1 MLPRAVCAVCL
12 CGCVCH
18 TAIRFRIILD
28 DIFFQYFKLQV
39 VLLHFPFT
47 IMNIPP
53 EISMTTHGGSFL
65 SYVRSRPTVGNLRG
79 LSTKPWE
86 IYNNSDDVA
95 VAPFYLQCDSI
106 LATYSIQ
113 HISKLWG
120 SCHNGL
126 RKTPTKIMDE
136 KCDSARLQIKPQLNI
151 ERVFSTILFHS
162 IMTVVV
168 YSRIYRF

>member
-1 MLPRAVCAVCL
+1 MCVLCAGVWSGACA
-12 CGCVCH
+12 CAC
-18 TAIRFRIILD
+18 AIRFRIILD

-39 VLLHFPFT
+39 VLLHVPFT
-47 IMNIPP
+47 MRMNIPP
-53 EISMTTHGGSFL
+53 EMSMTTHGGSFL